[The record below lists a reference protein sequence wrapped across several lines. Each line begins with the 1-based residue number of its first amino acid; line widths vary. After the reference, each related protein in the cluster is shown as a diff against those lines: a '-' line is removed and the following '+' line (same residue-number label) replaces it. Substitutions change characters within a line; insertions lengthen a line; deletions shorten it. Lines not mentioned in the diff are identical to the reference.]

1 MYDGHSFEVDI
12 WAFGIIVFI
21 LLYGKPPFE
30 DDDVQMTYRKIRDC
44 KYKFPDEPKISDDA
58 RNFIK
63 LILVKSPFER
73 PSLE

>member
-44 KYKFPDEPKISDDA
+44 KY
-58 RNFIK
+58 
-63 LILVKSPFER
+63 
-73 PSLE
+73 